1 MASDTGSAYPTFPPK
16 PQLQVPTAAMN
27 AHEVVA
33 YVRKELDINEEHL
46 ARVISSNNGELP
58 HDAHSGVTLD
68 LSHKNIHE
76 LPVEVVALIKDRVE
90 RLALSHNP
98 SIALPHEIVQCDRL
112 RYLNLRWNGLRQFP
126 EVLLQLSKLEI
137 LDISKN
143 KIVAIPEDIKRMSSL
158 KFLAVARNK
167 ITRLPLA
174 IGEMA
179 TLSKFKFDENPIE
192 FPPPDVLRPQ
202 TARDGASQGM
212 EQEKDVC
219 QQVKRFLRQASL
231 RERLMSHSEDDVRY
245 AGSTTMQERRLLTK
259 PSESNMETPRAPRRT
274 LGGRFPVRPSISGIE
289 GVADLKSESPN
300 ENAPPIPAR
309 SHARVA
315 SQNLGF
321 QLKRPG
327 IAPLLTGTEDASRS
341 RSETLSSS
349 ASLRARRQ
357 GFVPSKRVI
366 SNQTPDTNISN
377 DAASQGSSRSS
388 QATIRAPHSRNASI
402 ASTYQGLLAANS
414 GGETS
419 SGAVSP
425 VDGPVNR
432 YASAQQRVG
441 NSLMQHPNI
450 KLLKSRPIIAARRL
464 LFVLLEL
471 HRPLTRIA
479 VGLKEGTPKRSM
491 LERHLFSASTQ
502 VEEIDRLLNKLDAGY
517 EDTPKRE
524 AAVNRNIAIA
534 CDNALK
540 SFSMVVKEMK
550 GYMMKIVHVL
560 DPLLVR
566 SLMFQIYT
574 TMSEARNICKML
586 GFALAPPSSSPATVN
601 SPRRSS
607 RAWSSRTVTPTQP
620 KPPTNRRLRGPT
632 VLRSISSNS
641 TLRAMPP
648 PVPLNG
654 NTTRTNT
661 MTSTTAATPRSGE
674 SFTSGYSS
682 AVPSRSNT
690 IRSHH
695 TTEDSDDGDQF
706 ERIFLKLRQACDLAG
721 QALPKCHA
729 EFTVHKDNA
738 ETAGKHRES
747 HCWSLA
753 LSKCNGVIRAN
764 RELQARLKQVRLK
777 DPGVR
782 NQKDFWQLCDAFVQV
797 SRSPYPIQNHVFQ
810 TANVPDLGRAR
821 HRSQRHRPT
830 THRHH
835 HHQTCH
841 ETRPTRRQG
850 RQQNHFRLAAL
861 PPGLTRRRSRQRSK
875 QQLLPSPILGPHVA
889 RTKPRAALPSRL
901 EHLARA
907 ESAAQSRQL
916 WSPDFSAGDAAC
928 GCAGT
933 GGAGDV
939 GAVRGVFSFGADSG
953 AWTWI
958 WVWAGRWRLGTAVA
972 AAWRVHDC

>member
-1 MASDTGSAYPTFPPK
+1 MASENGSAYPTFPK
-16 PQLQVPTAAMN
+16 SQHAMN
-27 AHEVVA
+27 VSEIVA
-33 YVRKELDINEEHL
+33 YVRKELDGDEQHL

-98 SIALPHEIVQCDRL
+98 SIAVPREIVQCNRL

-126 EVLLQLSKLEI
+126 EAILQLSKLEI

-179 TLSKFKFDENPIE
+179 TLSKFNFDENPIE
-192 FPPPDVLRPQ
+192 FPPPEVLRGQ
-202 TARDGASQGM
+202 SARGGSTQGV

-219 QQVKRFLRQASL
+219 QQVKRFLRQAAL
-231 RERLMSHSEDDVRY
+231 RERLMSHSEDDARY
-245 AGSTTMQERRLLTK
+245 GGTTIKQERRLLTK
-259 PSESNMETPRAPRRT
+259 PSESNVETPKPPKRT
-274 LGGRFPVRPSISGIE
+274 IGGRFPVRPSISGIE

-315 SQNLGF
+315 SQTLGF

-327 IAPLLTGTEDASRS
+327 IAPLLTGTDDASRS

-366 SNQTPDTNISN
+366 SNQTPDTSN
-377 DAASQGSSRSS
+377 SNETASQGSSRSS
-388 QATIRAPHSRNASI
+388 QATIRAPHSRQTSI
-402 ASTYQGLLAANS
+402 ASTYQGLLAASS

-425 VDGPVNR
+425 IDGPVNR
-432 YASAQQRVG
+432 YAPAQQRVG

-450 KLLKSRPIIAARRL
+450 KLLKTRPIIAARRL
-464 LFVLLEL
+464 LFALLEL

-479 VGLKEGTPKRSM
+479 IGLKEGTPKRSM
-491 LERHLFSASTQ
+491 LERQLFSASTH

-524 AAVNRNIAIA
+524 AAVNRSIAVA
-534 CDNALK
+534 CDDALK
-540 SFSMVVKEMK
+540 AFGQVVKEMK

-560 DPLLVR
+560 DPVLVR

-574 TMSEARNICKML
+574 TMSEARNICKLL
-586 GFALAPPSSSPATVN
+586 GFQLALPQSSPATVN
-601 SPRRSS
+601 SPRRS
-607 RAWSSRTVTPTQP
+607 RPWSSKTVTPTQP
-620 KPPTNRRLRGPT
+620 KPPTNRRLRGAT
-632 VLRSISSNS
+632 ILRSTSSNA

-654 NTTRTNT
+654 NASRTNT
-661 MTSTTAATPRSGE
+661 MTSMTAATPRSGE
-674 SFTSGYSS
+674 SFTSGHSS
-682 AVPSRSNT
+682 ALPSRSNT
-690 IRSHH
+690 LRSQH
-695 TTEDSDDGDQF
+695 TAAEDSDEGDQF

-721 QALPKCHA
+721 QALPRCHT

-738 ETAGKHRES
+738 ETSGKHRES

-764 RELQARLKQVRLK
+764 RELQSRLKQVRLK

-797 SRSPYPIQNHVFQ
+797 CPTPLSIQC
-810 TANVPDLGRAR
+810 LY
-821 HRSQRHRPT
+821 S
-830 THRHH
+830 
-835 HHQTCH
+835 
-841 ETRPTRRQG
+841 
-850 RQQNHFRLAAL
+850 
-861 PPGLTRRRSRQRSK
+861 
-875 QQLLPSPILGPHVA
+875 
-889 RTKPRAALPSRL
+889 
-901 EHLARA
+901 
-907 ESAAQSRQL
+907 
-916 WSPDFSAGDAAC
+916 
-928 GCAGT
+928 
-933 GGAGDV
+933 
-939 GAVRGVFSFGADSG
+939 
-953 AWTWI
+953 
-958 WVWAGRWRLGTAVA
+958 
-972 AAWRVHDC
+972 

>member
-1 MASDTGSAYPTFPPK
+1 MASENGSAYPTFPK
-16 PQLQVPTAAMN
+16 SQHAMN
-27 AHEVVA
+27 VSEIVA
-33 YVRKELDINEEHL
+33 YVRKELDGDEQHL

-98 SIALPHEIVQCDRL
+98 SIAVPREIVQCNRL

-126 EVLLQLSKLEI
+126 EAILQLSKLEI

-179 TLSKFKFDENPIE
+179 TLSKFNFDENPIE
-192 FPPPDVLRPQ
+192 FPPPEVLRGQ
-202 TARDGASQGM
+202 SARGGSTQGV

-219 QQVKRFLRQASL
+219 QQVKRFLRQAAL
-231 RERLMSHSEDDVRY
+231 RERLMSHSEDDARY
-245 AGSTTMQERRLLTK
+245 GGTTIKQERRLLTK
-259 PSESNMETPRAPRRT
+259 PSESNVETPKPPKRT
-274 LGGRFPVRPSISGIE
+274 IGGRFPVRPSISGIE

-315 SQNLGF
+315 SQTLGF

-327 IAPLLTGTEDASRS
+327 IAPLLTGTDDASRS

-366 SNQTPDTNISN
+366 SNQTPDTSN
-377 DAASQGSSRSS
+377 SNETASQGSSRSS
-388 QATIRAPHSRNASI
+388 QATIRAPHSRQTSI
-402 ASTYQGLLAANS
+402 ASTYQGLLAASS

-425 VDGPVNR
+425 IDGPVNR
-432 YASAQQRVG
+432 YAPAQQRVG

-450 KLLKSRPIIAARRL
+450 KLLKTRPIIAARRL
-464 LFVLLEL
+464 LFALLEL

-479 VGLKEGTPKRSM
+479 IGLKEGTPKRSM
-491 LERHLFSASTQ
+491 LERQLFSASTH

-524 AAVNRNIAIA
+524 AAVNRSIAVA
-534 CDNALK
+534 CDDALK
-540 SFSMVVKEMK
+540 AFGQVVKEMK

-560 DPLLVR
+560 DPVLVR

-574 TMSEARNICKML
+574 TMSEARNICKLL
-586 GFALAPPSSSPATVN
+586 GFQLALPQSSPATVN
-601 SPRRSS
+601 SPRRS
-607 RAWSSRTVTPTQP
+607 RPWSSKTVTPTQP
-620 KPPTNRRLRGPT
+620 KPPTNRRLRGAT
-632 VLRSISSNS
+632 ILRSTSSNA
-641 TLRAMPP
+641 TVRAMPP

-654 NTTRTNT
+654 NASRTNT
-661 MTSTTAATPRSGE
+661 MTSMTAATPRSGE
-674 SFTSGYSS
+674 SFTSGHSS
-682 AVPSRSNT
+682 ALPSRSNT
-690 IRSHH
+690 LRSQH
-695 TTEDSDDGDQF
+695 TAAEDSDEGDQF

-721 QALPKCHA
+721 QALPRCHT

-738 ETAGKHRES
+738 ETSGKHRES

-764 RELQARLKQVRLK
+764 RELQSRLKQVRLK

-797 SRSPYPIQNHVFQ
+797 CPTPLSIQC
-810 TANVPDLGRAR
+810 LY
-821 HRSQRHRPT
+821 S
-830 THRHH
+830 
-835 HHQTCH
+835 
-841 ETRPTRRQG
+841 
-850 RQQNHFRLAAL
+850 
-861 PPGLTRRRSRQRSK
+861 
-875 QQLLPSPILGPHVA
+875 
-889 RTKPRAALPSRL
+889 
-901 EHLARA
+901 
-907 ESAAQSRQL
+907 
-916 WSPDFSAGDAAC
+916 
-928 GCAGT
+928 
-933 GGAGDV
+933 
-939 GAVRGVFSFGADSG
+939 
-953 AWTWI
+953 
-958 WVWAGRWRLGTAVA
+958 
-972 AAWRVHDC
+972 

>member
-1 MASDTGSAYPTFPPK
+1 MASDSGSAYPAFPNK
-16 PQLQVPTAAMN
+16 THAVMHTTAEM
-27 AHEVVA
+27 VA
-33 YVRKELDINEEHL
+33 YVRKELDIDQEHL
-46 ARVISSNNGELP
+46 ARVISNNNGELP

-98 SIALPHEIVQCDRL
+98 SIAVPREIVRCDRL

-126 EVLLQLSKLEI
+126 EAILQLTKLEI

-202 TARDGASQGM
+202 SARGGGAQGL

-219 QQVKRFLRQASL
+219 QQVKRFLRQAAL

-245 AGSTTMQERRLLTK
+245 ASKETKLEQRRMLIR
-259 PSESNMETPRAPRRT
+259 PSESSAETPRPPRRT

-289 GVADLKSESPN
+289 GVSELRLGSPDD
-300 ENAPPIPAR
+300 NAPPIPAR

-315 SQNLGF
+315 SQTLGF

-327 IAPLLTGTEDASRS
+327 IAPLLIGTDDISRS

-366 SNQTPDTNISN
+366 SNQTPDNSN
-377 DAASQGSSRSS
+377 NVEVASQVSSRSS
-388 QATIRAPHSRNASI
+388 QATIKASHSRNTSI

-414 GGETS
+414 SGETS
-419 SGAVSP
+419 SSAVSP
-425 VDGPVNR
+425 VDGPPNR
-432 YASAQQRVG
+432 YGPTQRVG

-450 KLLKSRPIIAARRL
+450 KLLKTRPIIAARRL

-479 VGLKEGTPKRSM
+479 IGLKEGTQKRSI
-491 LERHLFSASTQ
+491 LEKQLFAASTQ
-502 VEEIDRLLNKLDAGY
+502 LEEIDRLLNRLDSGY

-524 AAVNRNIAIA
+524 TAANKNIAIA
-534 CDNALK
+534 CDDALK
-540 SFSMVVKEMK
+540 AFGMVVKEMK
-550 GYMMKIVHVL
+550 GCMMKIVHVL
-560 DPLLVR
+560 DPVLVR
-566 SLMFQIYT
+566 NLMFQVYT
-574 TMSEARNICKML
+574 TMNEARNICKLL
-586 GFALAPPSSSPATVN
+586 GFQLALPSASPASVA
-601 SPRRSS
+601 SPRRS
-607 RAWSSRTVTPTQP
+607 RPWSSRTVTPTQP
-620 KPPTNRRLRGPT
+620 KPPASRRLRGAT
-632 VLRSISSNS
+632 ILRSTSSNA

-654 NTTRTNT
+654 NTSRTNT

-674 SFTSGYSS
+674 SFASAYSS
-682 AVPSRSNT
+682 VLPSRSNT
-690 IRSHH
+690 LRSQH
-695 TTEDSDDGDQF
+695 TTAEDSDEGDQF

-721 QALPKCHA
+721 QALPRCHT
-729 EFTVHKDNA
+729 EFTLHKDNA
-738 ETAGKHRES
+738 ESAGKHRDS

-782 NQKDFWQLCDAFVQV
+782 NQKDFWQLCDTFVQV
-797 SRSPYPIQNHVFQ
+797 DHFSR
-810 TANVPDLGRAR
+810 A
-821 HRSQRHRPT
+821 
-830 THRHH
+830 
-835 HHQTCH
+835 
-841 ETRPTRRQG
+841 
-850 RQQNHFRLAAL
+850 
-861 PPGLTRRRSRQRSK
+861 
-875 QQLLPSPILGPHVA
+875 
-889 RTKPRAALPSRL
+889 
-901 EHLARA
+901 
-907 ESAAQSRQL
+907 SASVL
-916 WSPDFSAGDAAC
+916 S
-928 GCAGT
+928 
-933 GGAGDV
+933 
-939 GAVRGVFSFGADSG
+939 
-953 AWTWI
+953 
-958 WVWAGRWRLGTAVA
+958 
-972 AAWRVHDC
+972 

>member
-1 MASDTGSAYPTFPPK
+1 MAFDSGSAYPTLSK
-16 PQLQVPTAAMN
+16 SHATMN
-27 AHEVVA
+27 VNEIVA
-33 YVRKELDINEEHL
+33 FVRKELDGDEEHL

-98 SIALPHEIVQCDRL
+98 AIAVPREIVQCDRL

-126 EVLLQLSKLEI
+126 ESILQLNKLEI

-143 KIVAIPEDIKRMSSL
+143 RIVAIPEDIKRLSSL

-192 FPPPDVLRPQ
+192 FPPPEVLRPQ
-202 TARDGASQGM
+202 FARDGDSQGV
-212 EQEKDVC
+212 EQEKDVIT
-219 QQVKRFLRQASL
+219 QIKRFLRQAAL

-245 AGSTTMQERRLLTK
+245 GGTTIKQERRLLTR
-259 PSESNMETPRAPRRT
+259 PSESNLETPKPPKRT
-274 LGGRFPVRPSISGIE
+274 IGGRFPVRPSISGIE
-289 GVADLKSESPN
+289 GIADLKSESPN

-315 SQNLGF
+315 SQTLGF

-327 IAPLLTGTEDASRS
+327 IAPLLTGTDEASRS

-366 SNQTPDTNISN
+366 SNQLPDTSN
-377 DAASQGSSRSS
+377 SNETASQGSSRSS
-388 QATIRAPHSRNASI
+388 QSTIRPSHSRQTSI

-414 GGETS
+414 SGETS

-432 YASAQQRVG
+432 YAPAQQRVG

-450 KLLKSRPIIAARRL
+450 KLLKTRPIIAARRL

-479 VGLKEGTPKRSM
+479 IGLKNNTPKRSM
-491 LERHLFSASTQ
+491 MERQLFSASTQ
-502 VEEIDRLLNKLDAGY
+502 LEEIDRLLNKLDAGH

-524 AAVNRNIAIA
+524 AAVNRSIAVA
-534 CDNALK
+534 CDDALK
-540 SFSMVVKEMK
+540 AFGQVVKEMK
-550 GYMMKIVHVL
+550 GCMMKIVNVL
-560 DPLLVR
+560 DPVLVR
-566 SLMFQIYT
+566 SLMFQVYT
-574 TMSEARNICKML
+574 TMSEARNICKLL
-586 GFALAPPSSSPATVN
+586 GFRLALPVSSPATA
-601 SPRRSS
+601 SSSRTS
-607 RAWSSRTVTPTQP
+607 RAWSSKTVTPTQP
-620 KPPTNRRLRGPT
+620 KPPANRRLRGAT
-632 VLRSISSNS
+632 ILRSTSSNA

-648 PVPLNG
+648 PVPLNS
-654 NTTRTNT
+654 NASRTNT
-661 MTSTTAATPRSGE
+661 MTSMTAATPRSGE
-674 SFTSGYSS
+674 SFTGGYSS
-682 AVPSRSNT
+682 ALPSRSNT
-690 IRSHH
+690 LRSQH
-695 TTEDSDDGDQF
+695 TAAEDSDEGDQF
-706 ERIFLKLRQACDLAG
+706 ERIFLKLRQACDLAQ
-721 QALPKCHA
+721 QALPRCHA

-764 RELQARLKQVRLK
+764 RELQSRLKQVRLK

-782 NQKDFWQLCDAFVQV
+782 TQKDFWQLCDAFVQV
-797 SRSPYPIQNHVFQ
+797 RSPFPPR
-810 TANVPDLGRAR
+810 NV
-821 HRSQRHRPT
+821 
-830 THRHH
+830 
-835 HHQTCH
+835 
-841 ETRPTRRQG
+841 
-850 RQQNHFRLAAL
+850 
-861 PPGLTRRRSRQRSK
+861 
-875 QQLLPSPILGPHVA
+875 
-889 RTKPRAALPSRL
+889 
-901 EHLARA
+901 
-907 ESAAQSRQL
+907 
-916 WSPDFSAGDAAC
+916 
-928 GCAGT
+928 
-933 GGAGDV
+933 
-939 GAVRGVFSFGADSG
+939 
-953 AWTWI
+953 
-958 WVWAGRWRLGTAVA
+958 
-972 AAWRVHDC
+972 